1 MFVCWGVCL
10 WAGQLA
16 HSNVHLCVCDLSV
29 CFRRST
35 SLLLPRPTSLWFLK
49 NETRGVGKSL
59 LRDRVK
65 FESVVFEK
73 LQCFFPLLA
82 CGSPSTY
89 SLLFYFIRFSSQ
101 RRSTSA
107 CPTCQTSPTRRS
119 PSRLTTLL
127 ETDGPHSLSSPPRR
141 KLIPTSSS
149 SPDLLSTRTDTGPC
163 GSSHSSDASL
173 EMRSSRRSLFARRS
187 TLDTESELS
196 DSTEP
201 DRSRPPDSSSES
213 K

>member
-1 MFVCWGVCL
+1 MSGSIKVLKPEKKYECL
-10 WAGQLA
+10 SYLP
-16 HSNVHLCVCDLSV
+16 DLSDEEISKQV
-29 CFRRST
+29 DY
-35 SLLLPRPTSLWFLK
+35 L
-49 NETRGVGKSL
+49 VGNGWS
-59 LRDRVK
+59 
-65 FESVVFEK
+65 
-73 LQCFFPLLA
+73 PLIEFA
-82 CGSPSTY
+82 
-89 SLLFYFIRFSSQ
+89 
-101 RRSTSA
+101 
-107 CPTCQTSPTRRS
+107 
-119 PSRLTTLL
+119 
-127 ETDGPHSLSSPPRR
+127 PRR

>member
-1 MFVCWGVCL
+1 MGTKEENSVDEERIKETLVNNKQQPRTPL
-10 WAGQLA
+10 
-16 HSNVHLCVCDLSV
+16 LCPPERPSSPDQP
-29 CFRRST
+29 T
-35 SLLLPRPTSLWFLK
+35 PESLLSEPS
-49 NETRGVGKSL
+49 ETDLEPPCLEAS
-59 LRDRVK
+59 
-65 FESVVFEK
+65 
-73 LQCFFPLLA
+73 
-82 CGSPSTY
+82 
-89 SLLFYFIRFSSQ
+89 RFSSQ

-127 ETDGPHSLSSPPRR
+127 ETGGPHSWSSPPRR

-149 SPDLLSTRTDTGPC
+149 SPDLLPTRTDTGPC